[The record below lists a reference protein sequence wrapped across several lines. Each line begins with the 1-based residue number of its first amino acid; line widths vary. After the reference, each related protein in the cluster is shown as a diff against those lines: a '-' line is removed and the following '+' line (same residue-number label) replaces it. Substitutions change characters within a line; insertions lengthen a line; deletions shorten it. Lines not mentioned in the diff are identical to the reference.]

1 MIYLDS
7 GAVVKLVRQEEHS
20 ADLVDWLNGHR
31 GTPLV
36 TSALVEVEVARAL
49 RRAAPQALVGVP
61 AVLARLFRMELDAT
75 IKAAAAGFAETT
87 LRSLDAIHL
96 ATAQVLAK
104 ESGGP
109 LTAFVSYDPRL
120 LTAAEESGLPTA
132 SPGRDRTTAWL
143 DHPAA
148 PPAPTQATRMGY
160 EWEHTSGWQLPDA
173 LPGA

>member
-1 MIYLDS
+1 VIYLDS

-96 ATAQVLAK
+96 ATAVLARSQY
-104 ESGGP
+104 EGLVFATHDSE
-109 LTAFVSYDPRL
+109 LAN
-120 LTAAEESGLPTA
+120 AARSLGFRVV
-132 SPGRDRTTAWL
+132 G
-143 DHPAA
+143 AA
-148 PPAPTQATRMGY
+148 A
-160 EWEHTSGWQLPDA
+160 
-173 LPGA
+173 